1 MIVCKMLGI
10 IFHSQNLS
18 FLVVSNDNLGIFIS
32 HDDNDNENAK
42 DVDTNLHNL
51 IAFVYK
57 ETQLRNVNIKGKSTL
72 RILPKVVMFTEKI
85 TTRN

>member
-51 IAFVYK
+51 IAL
-57 ETQLRNVNIKGKSTL
+57 E
-72 RILPKVVMFTEKI
+72 
-85 TTRN
+85 